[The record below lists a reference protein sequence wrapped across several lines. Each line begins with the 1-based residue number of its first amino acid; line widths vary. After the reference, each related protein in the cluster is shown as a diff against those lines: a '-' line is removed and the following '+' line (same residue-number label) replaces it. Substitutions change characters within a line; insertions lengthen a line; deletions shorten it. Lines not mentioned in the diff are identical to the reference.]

1 MLDSFVLLAPGGKM
15 IYMGD
20 RVSATHYFQQL
31 GLTIPTDTNPA
42 EFFIDLVTIDTEDP
56 EQAAIDRARIDYLA
70 DAFCTYNY
78 QKVDKSKLPISL
90 QTKKLTEKKIVTQP
104 FFFRFLVLL
113 KRSLRQNIR
122 DIKINFLRI
131 ASSIGLA
138 GLFSAV
144 FKSVRSEN
152 LAASVSDR
160 VALLSYGVI
169 SMTMMSLT
177 KTLNLFGNEKPV
189 VMREQM
195 RKQYSSFDYL
205 LSKLVA
211 ELPLDVL
218 FSTIFGICL
227 KYAAKL
233 RSPIYCISGVFSL
246 LTVASASLGFAI
258 GSVTSNVEE
267 AMTVGMPLM
276 VILMAVG

>member
-1 MLDSFVLLAPGGKM
+1 M

-20 RVSATHYFQQL
+20 RAEAAHYFEQL
-31 GLTIPTDTNPA
+31 GLPIPTDTNPA

-56 EQAAIDRARIDYLA
+56 EQATIDRARIDYLA
-70 DAFCTYNY
+70 DAFCAYNS
-78 QKVDKSKLPISL
+78 QKDDKLSKPP
-90 QTKKLTEKKIVTQP
+90 QMKKSVEKKIVTQP
-104 FFFRFLVLL
+104 FFFRFLALL

-122 DIKINFLRI
+122 DIKINLLRLF
-131 ASSIGLA
+131 SSIGLA
-138 GLFSAV
+138 GLFSAL

-205 LSKLVA
+205 LSKLFA
-211 ELPLDVL
+211 ELPLDVF
-218 FSTIFGICL
+218 FSAVFASCL
-227 KYAAKL
+227 KYAAHL
-233 RSPIYCISGVFSL
+233 RSPLYCISGVFSL

-258 GSVTSNVEE
+258 GSITSNVEE

-276 VILMAVG
+276 VILMTVG